1 MFNKVTRG
9 VMFSNVEREGTR
21 KRNPYDTITEGVGIN
36 RITKNNALVL
46 EPKVGSSA
54 KLYGAYRVT
63 DAQAVAMSR
72 WLCVRDGMFIGSS
85 SAVNL
90 VSALMC
96 ARELGEGKVVVTIAC
111 DAGLRH
117 MSKFWNDEVIA
128 RHDTLADAAAFGSD
142 LCLTPEEFL
151 EGLLNRP
158 SFTEMTN
165 YNDVK
170 IPKVTS

>member
-1 MFNKVTRG
+1 MNT
-9 VMFSNVEREGTR
+9 
-21 KRNPYDTITEGVGIN
+21 
-36 RITKNNALVL
+36 
-46 EPKVGSSA
+46 
-54 KLYGAYRVT
+54 
-63 DAQAVAMSR
+63 AQQHTT
-72 WLCVRDGMFIGSS
+72 W
-85 SAVNL
+85 
-90 VSALMC
+90 
-96 ARELGEGKVVVTIAC
+96 TIAC

-170 IPKVTS
+170 IPVTSQ